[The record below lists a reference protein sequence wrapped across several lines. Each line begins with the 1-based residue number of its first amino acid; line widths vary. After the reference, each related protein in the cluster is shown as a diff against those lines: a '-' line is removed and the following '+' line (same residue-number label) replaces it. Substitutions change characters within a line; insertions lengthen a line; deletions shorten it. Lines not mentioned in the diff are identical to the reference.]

1 MWVPEGRVQEC
12 GYHGNTS
19 GYLGNTSVTMVTL
32 VVTMV
37 TLAVTMVTL
46 ILSVPGV
53 STATEH
59 HTRNSSAWTQL

>member
-1 MWVPEGRVQEC
+1 
-12 GYHGNTS
+12 
-19 GYLGNTSVTMVTL
+19 MVTL

-37 TLAVTMVTL
+37 KLVVTMVKLGVTMVTLGVTMVTL